1 MEWLETVQMVL
12 GYMKD
17 AVMILLAVVAW
28 LMNRNLSKVAKID
41 TSAIIPKL
49 NSTGSKILDSDENN
63 KNAEVSAKESSMV
76 SKTIET
82 PVTTVQRE
90 LQVTLSEH
98 EVESLRQVIA
108 ASGRS
113 SEVKDVYDA
122 FTTFQT
128 KIK

>member
-1 MEWLETVQMVL
+1 MEWLETVQTVL
-12 GYMKD
+12 GYVKD

-41 TSAIIPKL
+41 TSVITSKL
-49 NSTGSKILDSDENN
+49 NSTESKILDSDENN

-122 FTTFQT
+122 FTAFQT